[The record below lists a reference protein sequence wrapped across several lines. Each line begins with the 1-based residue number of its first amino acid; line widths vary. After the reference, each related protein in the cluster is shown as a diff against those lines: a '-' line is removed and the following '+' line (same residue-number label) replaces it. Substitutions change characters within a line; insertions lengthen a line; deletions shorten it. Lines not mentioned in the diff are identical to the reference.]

1 MISPDAETVF
11 YGCLGFCAKPV
22 FGIMLIV
29 GHWKV
34 DPARMGL
41 QIRDY
46 REPVVQEK
54 SEESGSSGDG
64 PLTEA
69 MSTGVDLR

>member
-1 MISPDAETVF
+1 MISPDAEAVF
-11 YGCLGFCAKPV
+11 YGCLDFRAKPV

-29 GHWKV
+29 GHWKI

-41 QIRDY
+41 QFRDY
-46 REPVVQEK
+46 VEPVVQGK
-54 SEESGSSGDG
+54 SEESGSSRGG

-69 MSTGVDLR
+69 MSTRVDPR